1 MPATFG
7 AGTLPTG
14 TAIGADGIL
23 RSVTTKESVDT
34 FPLRNGTG
42 VTTQLIPGKTK
53 TTEITVEFY
62 GGPTLASVA
71 AGAFTLNTLKMVSAK
86 LSESNE
92 GVPEGTHVYKS
103 YATL

>member
-1 MPATFG
+1 MAATFG

-14 TAIGADGIL
+14 TAIGTDGIL

-34 FPLRNGTG
+34 FPLRDGTG
-42 VTTQLIPGKTK
+42 VTKQLVPGKTK

-62 GGPTLASVA
+62 GNPNLASVS
-71 AGAFTLNTLKMVSAK
+71 AGAFTLGTLKMVSAK

-92 GVPEGTHVYKS
+92 GVPEGAHVYKS
-103 YATL
+103 YSAI